1 MKNKSKL
8 YLSASILVFSLSLSG
23 CGNTS
28 PGGVGAS
35 GEIASDSGVTLS
47 KIELYDRIDHKMNQK
62 IFDILKNESAPI
74 KLLNRL
80 KEATQKSTSFTAL
93 IGNRT
98 PTLFQLL
105 EKKPG
110 TLTTILG
117 LPFDNQGLNNVVSTN
132 LDTYLENAIDIRPA
146 LENWFKT
153 LPEDRRRTL
162 MNKIEKLVKNEQASL
177 SSIEKEAMCS
187 VADFNFSQF
196 CRLKES
202 YAALKE
208 GVSEIADLPTVRSEL
223 LMNITGKTDGATAQT
238 DIKSRINSIQ
248 QQNID
253 HLGDII
259 QRKTPVG
266 VSDAMVKGEWSSYM
280 IDIVDGVRNTVDPNH
295 NRSETAALRD
305 QFSASIQSGAQEN
318 QALYKKLSLLFPDV
332 FPEKVEASRPL
343 ELGSDSLQGLE
354 RGDRLDTPKVDTSN
368 AKMNG
373 NYVVSLAV
381 PITIMLKGDWTS
393 LMTSDRSGR
402 VSTRFGNTLI
412 GAQFGYK
419 NQGDGFVSSS
429 TQKEGAVSVTQQYSS
444 FFIEGLV
451 GSVVADQVHQSNWAG
466 SKMQVKAGI
475 DLAWMSPFVQIHRRD
490 VSFDGVKQSETT
502 TFFGLD
508 AGSPSFIMGSAL
520 CKLGLIGKMG
530 YEVSLTP
537 GMKYTMSLDAQIRL
551 QEGLVFGGTLD
562 LGHQYQ
568 QASLSFSLCR

>member
-8 YLSASILVFSLSLSG
+8 YLANSILVLSLSLSG
-23 CGNTS
+23 CGNSNSDGESSKDYQGAGATS
-28 PGGVGAS
+28 DA
-35 GEIASDSGVTLS
+35 EKA
-47 KIELYDRIDHKMNQK
+47 YDRQNQTISRK
-62 IFDILKNESAPI
+62 ILDILKSESAPADVMH
-74 KLLNRL
+74 LLEKASRNRH
-80 KEATQKSTSFTAL
+80 TFFAL
-93 IGNRT
+93 LEIPA

-105 EKKPG
+105 ENKPG
-110 TLTTILG
+110 TITTNLEFPVDNLG
-117 LPFDNQGLNNVVSTN
+117 LNRAVSLEFSQYIN
-132 LDTYLENAIDIRPA
+132 DYGIKSRVEEWLISLPKEREKLISQRIENAVKSVWDSQSEEEKNA
-146 LENWFKT
+146 LSLIENWNNAH
-153 LPEDRRRTL
+153 LDRL
-162 MNKIEKLVKNEQASL
+162 EM
-177 SSIEKEAMCS
+177 
-187 VADFNFSQF
+187 
-196 CRLKES
+196 S

-208 GVSEIADLPTVRSEL
+208 GVSEIADLPTVSSEL
-223 LMNITGKTDGATAQT
+223 LMDITGKTDGATAQN

-280 IDIVDGVRNTVDPNH
+280 IDIVDGIRNAVDPNQD
-295 NRSETAALRD
+295 RSETAALRD
-305 QFSASIQSGAQEN
+305 QFSESIQSGAKEN
-318 QALYKKLSLLFPDV
+318 QALYKKLSLLFPEV

-343 ELGSDSLQGLE
+343 DLGSDSLQGME
-354 RGDRLDTPKVDTSN
+354 RGDRLDTPKIDTLN

-393 LMTSDRSGR
+393 SMTSDRSGR
-402 VSTRFGNTLI
+402 LSTRFGNTLI

-419 NQGDGFVSSS
+419 KQGDGFVSSS
-429 TQKEGAVSVTQQYSS
+429 TQKESAVSVTQQYSS

-451 GSVVADQVHQSNWAG
+451 GSVVADQESNWSG
-466 SKMQVKAGI
+466 SKMQLKAGV
-475 DLAWMSPFVQIHRRD
+475 DLAWISPFVQIHRRD

-508 AGSPSFIMGSAL
+508 AGSPLFIMGSARG
-520 CKLGLIGKMG
+520 KLALIGKIG

-537 GMKYTMSLDAQIRL
+537 GMKYTVSLDAQITL
-551 QEGLVFGGTLD
+551 KDGLVFGGALD